1 MGDEYNREVCDLK
14 HATISDR
21 LSGVETKVDSMGD
34 KLDRVVIQV
43 AKVVGLLTGLGVL
56 GSAAARYIGG

>member
-1 MGDEYNREVCDLK
+1 MGDEYNKEVCDIK

-21 LSGVETKVDSMGD
+21 LSGVESKVDTMGD

-43 AKVVGLLTGLGVL
+43 AKVVGILTGLGVL
-56 GSAAARYIGG
+56 GSAAVKMIG